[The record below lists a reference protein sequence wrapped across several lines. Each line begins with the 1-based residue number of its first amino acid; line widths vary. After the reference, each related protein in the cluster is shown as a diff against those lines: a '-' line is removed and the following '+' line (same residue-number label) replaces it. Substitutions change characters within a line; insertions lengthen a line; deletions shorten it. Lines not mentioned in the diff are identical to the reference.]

1 MNPKQRNAKAGW
13 ATVVVATDFR
23 PASSAPPA
31 AENAAASPEKSSDR
45 HSIEKA
51 VTSASCGR
59 VVIMP
64 ATPGYDGATRHS
76 NNTAELTA
84 LLRGIRDEASQ
95 TDGAPV
101 QFCVDS
107 TYAIGAALGK
117 WQPRTNNRELVR
129 RVQVAY
135 ARLRASR
142 PPGAVSIRHVRA
154 HARTPGNEA
163 VDRLAKDGAAGALTG
178 SGDDVLFHARD
189 QYEFELAT
197 NLTKPRTGAT
207 SPNPQQEQHTHTSA
221 STSAPPT
228 SAQPP
233 PSAQFSPAVV
243 AHSLGVG

>member
-1 MNPKQRNAKAGW
+1 MHTQPRTREGAVYRVRVRGAAPRKKRSEERSRRQRRKKKK
-13 ATVVVATDFR
+13 
-23 PASSAPPA
+23 PPA

-142 PPGAVSIRHVRA
+142 PPGAVSIRHVRGMR
-154 HARTPGNEA
+154 ARPGTRPSIDSLRMAPPVPSQA
-163 VDRLAKDGAAGALTG
+163 VAMTSSFTLAI
-178 SGDDVLFHARD
+178 
-189 QYEFELAT
+189 
-197 NLTKPRTGAT
+197 
-207 SPNPQQEQHTHTSA
+207 
-221 STSAPPT
+221 STSSNSRRT
-228 SAQPP
+228 
-233 PSAQFSPAVV
+233 
-243 AHSLGVG
+243 